1 MANII
6 STSTYNFLFSE
17 LKLKNNILHVINHF
31 VPGKE
36 KKTIYPGSR
45 LVCNKDKNSNVH
57 YITYIP
63 ARGDF

>member
-1 MANII
+1 MSLII
-6 STSTYNFLFSE
+6 
-17 LKLKNNILHVINHF
+17 F
-31 VPGKE
+31 VTRKE
-36 KKTIYPGSR
+36 KKTIYPGSTSYTR

>member
-1 MANII
+1 MSLII
-6 STSTYNFLFSE
+6 LCQ
-17 LKLKNNILHVINHF
+17 
-31 VPGKE
+31 E
-36 KKTIYPGSR
+36 KKRKQYTQVRHRNTR